1 MKEFRRNL
9 FVQGYEW
16 GFNHHNQLKNESVSR
31 GRRVSWPSISYTAI
45 QVLHCTPFKE
55 VLFYRG
61 NSCGCV
67 VVSL

>member
-31 GRRVSWPSISYTAI
+31 GRGVSWPSISYTAI
-45 QVLHCTPFKE
+45 
-55 VLFYRG
+55 
-61 NSCGCV
+61 
-67 VVSL
+67 